1 MTTPSPTASEQTFDA
16 QLELHRSDGGVFLTI
31 PFNVDEVY
39 GQRGTLHVRGT
50 IDGFPFRLPL
60 TPTPEGEHILTVHKQ
75 IRNTIDKTWGETVH
89 VVLTPDTE
97 ESVLEIPAEL
107 TNALAQ
113 NDLLAKFEQ
122 LSYAQRKEYAQW
134 ITRAKK
140 YEKRAERVA
149 EAIERI
155 KIGRRFR

>member
-1 MTTPSPTASEQTFDA
+1 ME
-16 QLELHRSDGGVFLTI
+16 
-31 PFNVDEVY
+31 EVY

-60 TPTPEGEHILTVHKQ
+60 QPAPDGTHTLTVQKQ
-75 IRNTIDKTWGETVH
+75 IRNAIDKTWGQEVH
-89 VVLTPDTE
+89 VTLAPDTE
-97 ESVLEIPAEL
+97 ESPLEIPEEL
-107 TNALAQ
+107 TSALAQ
-113 NDLLAKFEQ
+113 NGLLAKFEQ
-122 LSYAQRKEYAQW
+122 LAYAQRKEYAQW

>member
-1 MTTPSPTASEQTFDA
+1 MTTPSPTAPEQTFDA
-16 QLELHRSDGGVFLTI
+16 SLELHGSDGGVFLTV
-31 PFNVDEVY
+31 PFSVEEVY

-60 TPTPEGEHILTVHKQ
+60 QPASDGTHTLTVHKQ
-75 IRNTIDKTWGETVH
+75 IRNAIDKTWGQEVH
-89 VVLTPDTE
+89 VTLAPDTE
-97 ESVLEIPAEL
+97 ESPLDIPEEL
-107 TNALAQ
+107 TRAL
-113 NDLLAKFEQ
+113 DLNGLRAKFEQ

-140 YEKRAERVA
+140 YETRAERVS